1 MAPPIA
7 KLGSSA
13 QQAAEA
19 LEQPDGDAAEDDRP
33 VRLRLGNELDVRH
46 GRMVAPEHQGELTI
60 SACGSLRGA
69 RARLRP
75 SHLGQGAGWAADS
88 RALRRADAAAF
99 AVERTFGA
107 AARAEPEA
115 PEATSVARCS
125 ESSSRSRYLVT
136 VAASPASSASRMPG
150 RNCAAYPVLIPG
162 A

>member
-1 MAPPIA
+1 MSSMYGMAVW
-7 KLGSSA
+7 S
-13 QQAAEA
+13 
-19 LEQPDGDAAEDDRP
+19 RP
-33 VRLRLGNELDVRH
+33 NIKASLRLVRADRCE
-46 GRMVAPEHQGELTI
+46 GPERDSG
-60 SACGSLRGA
+60 
-69 RARLRP
+69 P

-99 AVERTFGA
+99 AVERTLGA
-107 AARAEPEA
+107 AARAEPDA

-136 VAASPASSASRMPG
+136 VAASPASRASRMPG